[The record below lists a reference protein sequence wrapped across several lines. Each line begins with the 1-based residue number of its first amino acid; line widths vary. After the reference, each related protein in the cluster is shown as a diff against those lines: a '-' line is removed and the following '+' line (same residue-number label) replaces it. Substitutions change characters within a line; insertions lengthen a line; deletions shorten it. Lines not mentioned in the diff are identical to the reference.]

1 MFDDN
6 VTVFRGEFVVRT
18 LYSGLSAVTAFGLL
32 LLCSGGLSGCDSK
45 PSDGAQVT
53 DSGPIEPEQKAKVK
67 AFYADRHKAAT
78 KPTAHKK

>member
-1 MFDDN
+1 M
-6 VTVFRGEFVVRT
+6 TVLRGEFVVRT
-18 LYSGLSAVTAFGLL
+18 LYSGLLAVTAFGLL

-45 PSDGAQVT
+45 PSDGAQVA

-78 KPTAHKK
+78 VKPNARKK